1 MLKAWLNE
9 SMIDLFSRAF
19 LFLVKNTRKDK
30 KAADTIGNKK
40 RYCYNRYV
48 SILSIGG
55 KRMLR
60 FFPQKNK
67 YIQEKSEFEF
77 EPNGEIPKHIA
88 VIMDGNGRWAQNRRL
103 PRVAGHK
110 EGMET
115 VKKVTKKASRLG
127 VKVLTLYAFSTENWK
142 RPQDEVSFLM
152 QLPVDFFDTF
162 VPELIE
168 ENVKVNVMGYQEFLP
183 EHTQDAVKRAI
194 EQTKENTG
202 MVLNFALN
210 YGSRAEIVTAV
221 QEIAEKAAAKELE
234 PEAIDEAVIADHLMT
249 RFLPAELR
257 DPELVIRTSGEERIS
272 NFLLWQIAYSELYFT
287 KALWPDFDGNHLET
301 AIASYQ
307 NRDRRFGGVKKVN
320 KEDQK

>member
-1 MLKAWLNE
+1 
-9 SMIDLFSRAF
+9 
-19 LFLVKNTRKDK
+19 
-30 KAADTIGNKK
+30 
-40 RYCYNRYV
+40 
-48 SILSIGG
+48 
-55 KRMLR
+55 MLR

-67 YIQEKSEFEF
+67 YIQEKSEFQF
-77 EPNGEIPKHIA
+77 NADGPIPQHVAI
-88 VIMDGNGRWAQNRRL
+88 IMDGNGRWAQNRRL

-142 RPQDEVSFLM
+142 RPKDEVSFLM

-162 VPELIE
+162 VPELIK
-168 ENVKVNVMGYQEFLP
+168 ENVKVHVTGYENVLP

-194 EQTKENTG
+194 EQTKDNTG

-221 QEIAEKAAAKELE
+221 QKIAEEVAKGEIQAEEIDDEL
-234 PEAIDEAVIADHLMT
+234 IANHLMT
-249 RFLPAELR
+249 GFLPKELQ
-257 DPELVIRTSGEERIS
+257 DPELMIRTSGEERIS

-287 KALWPDFDGNHLET
+287 KALWPDFDGAHLEE

-307 NRDRRFGGVKKVN
+307 NRDRRFGGVKKTEN
-320 KEDQK
+320 EKGEQS